1 MGPERRQR
9 SRDHGRRCRKR
20 ARRAGPC
27 RRLFAGRARRWE
39 QIMKIAVIGASGW
52 LGGAIG
58 RDAARLSQVERA
70 RAVVADLDDPESIVD
85 AVGGSDV
92 VVSSVTDRSTA
103 DRSRIPATARQ
114 LLGLAPRAGVHRV
127 AFVGGGG
134 SLEIE
139 PGLRAVDAPGFPGQ
153 HKAEALAQAEAL
165 EVLRGSD
172 GNVDWT
178 YMSPPPHHLVP
189 GEKTSGYQV
198 RGGDRPVLNAAG
210 ESRITAGDFAAA
222 FVDELEEG
230 RFSRQRFT
238 AGS

>member
-1 MGPERRQR
+1 
-9 SRDHGRRCRKR
+9 
-20 ARRAGPC
+20 
-27 RRLFAGRARRWE
+27 
-39 QIMKIAVIGASGW
+39 MKIAVIGASGW
-52 LGGAIG
+52 LGGAIAREAVSRGHEVTAIG
-58 RDAARLSQVERA
+58 RDAARLSQVEGA
-70 RAVVADLDDPESIVD
+70 RAVVADLDDPEPIVD
-85 AVGGSDV
+85 AVRGSDV

-114 LLGLAPRAGVHRV
+114 LLDLAPRARVHRV

-139 PGLRAVDAPGFPGQ
+139 PGLRAVDAPGFPEQ

-165 EVLRGSD
+165 NVLRGSE
-172 GNVDWT
+172 GGVDWT
-178 YMSPPPHHLVP
+178 YMSPPPRHLVP

-198 RGGDRPVLNAAG
+198 RGGDRPVVNGAG

-222 FVDELEEG
+222 FVDELEAS

>member
-1 MGPERRQR
+1 
-9 SRDHGRRCRKR
+9 
-20 ARRAGPC
+20 
-27 RRLFAGRARRWE
+27 
-39 QIMKIAVIGASGW
+39 MKIAVIGASGW
-52 LGGAIG
+52 LGGAIAREAVSRGHEVTAIG
-58 RDAARLSQVERA
+58 RDAARLSQVEGA
-70 RAVVADLDDPESIVD
+70 RAVVADLDDPEPIVD
-85 AVGGSDV
+85 AVRGSDV

-114 LLGLAPRAGVHRV
+114 LLDLAPRAGVHRV

-134 SLEIE
+134 SLEIG
-139 PGLRAVDAPGFPGQ
+139 PGLRAVDAPGFPEQ

-172 GNVDWT
+172 GGVDWT

-198 RGGDRPVLNAAG
+198 RGGDRPVINAAG

-222 FVDELEEG
+222 FVDELEAS